1 MRTISWTYQGLIQRV
16 QIYLELSKWR
26 VICLMLITV
35 WIGMTMASSTP
46 VAWQLGFLTL
56 LGIALMASAAGA
68 LNHLLERHLDSQ
80 MARTERRPLPQGKI
94 SSVHTLL
101 FSITTGLTGLSLLS
115 LYTNPLTS
123 FLSFMSLIAYAF
135 FYTLYLKPHTPQ
147 NIVIGGL
154 AGAMP
159 PLLGWTAVTG
169 HIDPGGLLLLLIIF
183 IWTPPHFWSLAI
195 ARHAE
200 YIKSNLPMLT
210 ITHGIA
216 FTKQQILLY
225 TLLLSGISLLPF
237 SIGISGLFYLL
248 SALLLNT
255 GFIVAATKL
264 LKQTKSATAIKTFH
278 YSNFYLLMLFA
289 CLLMDHTLMRTL

>member
-1 MRTISWTYQGLIQRV
+1 MPTISWFCQCWMQQM

-26 VICLMLITV
+26 VICLMLITA
-35 WIGMTMASSTP
+35 WIGMTLASPTP

-56 LGIALMASAAGA
+56 LGISLMASAAAA

-80 MARTERRPLPQGKI
+80 MARTERRPLPQGRI
-94 SSVHTLL
+94 SSLHVLF
-101 FSITTGLTGLSLLS
+101 FSIAVGLMGLSLLS
-115 LYTNPLTS
+115 LFTNPLTG
-123 FLSFMSLIAYAF
+123 FLSLMSLIGYAF
-135 FYTLYLKPHTPQ
+135 FYTLYLKWHTPQ

-169 HIDPGGLLLLLIIF
+169 HIDPGGLILVLIIF

-195 ARHAE
+195 ARHTE
-200 YIKSNLPMLT
+200 YVKSNLPMLT
-210 ITHGIA
+210 VTHGIA

-225 TLLLSGISLLPF
+225 ILLLSGISLLPF

-255 GFIVAATKL
+255 GFIVSAAHL

-289 CLLMDHTLMRTL
+289 CLLMDHALMRTL